1 MKRRTL
7 LKGAGVAAVLPAAVA
22 LPRPAIAQ
30 GQAEAGDRP
39 RTAGAALAARVK
51 LSQKPRHALRGGA
64 HVAKRVA
71 AMTDNRWQIQVF
83 AAGEIVGGAQVL
95 DAVQSGTVEC
105 GHTLSNFYV
114 GKDPTFAFD
123 SCLPFGLNARQQI
136 AWMQRGGASS

>member
-7 LKGAGVAAVLPAAVA
+7 LKGAGVAAALPAAVA
-22 LPRPAIAQ
+22 LPRSAIAQ
-30 GQAEAGDRP
+30 GQPELRW
-39 RTAGAALAARVK
+39 RLASSYPK
-51 LSQKPRHALRGGA
+51 SLDTLYGGGA
-64 HVAKRVA
+64 QVAKRVA

-136 AWMQRGGASS
+136 AWMQHGGASS

>member
-1 MKRRTL
+1 MERRTL
-7 LKGAGVAAVLPAAVA
+7 LKGAGVAAAA
-22 LPRPAIAQ
+22 LPTLAMPAIAQ
-30 GQAEAGDRP
+30 GQPELRW
-39 RTAGAALAARVK
+39 RLASSYPK
-51 LSQKPRHALRGGA
+51 SLDTLYGGGA
-64 HVAKRVA
+64 QVAKRVA

-136 AWMQRGGASS
+136 AWMQHGGASP